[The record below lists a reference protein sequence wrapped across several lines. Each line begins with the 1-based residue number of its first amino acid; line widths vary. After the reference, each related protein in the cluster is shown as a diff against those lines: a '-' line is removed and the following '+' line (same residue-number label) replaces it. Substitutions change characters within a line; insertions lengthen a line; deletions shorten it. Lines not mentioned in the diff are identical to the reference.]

1 MSIRIRVVKAAGV
14 LAFILAQAAS
24 AGAFETKTY
33 DDAAFKA
40 AQASGAPVI
49 VHVTAPWCPTCKAQ
63 HQTLDELG
71 AKADYAKV
79 AVFNVDFD
87 SQKDA
92 LKALKAQS
100 QSTIIAFKG
109 AAETGRVVGAT
120 KAASIEPVVQS
131 ALK

>member
-1 MSIRIRVVKAAGV
+1 MSIRIPVVKAASV
-14 LAFILAQAAS
+14 LALVAAQAA
-24 AGAFETKTY
+24 AAAAFETKAY
-33 DDAAFKA
+33 DAAAFQA
-40 AQASGAPVI
+40 VQASGAPVI

-63 HQTLDELG
+63 HQALDELG
-71 AKADYAKV
+71 KGAEFAKV

-92 LKALKAQS
+92 LKAFKAQS

-109 AAETGRVVGAT
+109 ATETGRIVGASRPD
-120 KAASIEPVVQS
+120 ALAPVIHS